1 MSKFSNY
8 HYPSFLVNDLYE
20 NNQNKNEKIVKN
32 INGSLINF
40 RNSMNSKEI
49 LENENP

>member
-1 MSKFSNY
+1 MSKFFNY
-8 HYPSFLVNDLYE
+8 RYPSFLVNGWYE
-20 NNQNKNEKIVKN
+20 NNQNKNDRIVKN

-49 LENENP
+49 LESENP